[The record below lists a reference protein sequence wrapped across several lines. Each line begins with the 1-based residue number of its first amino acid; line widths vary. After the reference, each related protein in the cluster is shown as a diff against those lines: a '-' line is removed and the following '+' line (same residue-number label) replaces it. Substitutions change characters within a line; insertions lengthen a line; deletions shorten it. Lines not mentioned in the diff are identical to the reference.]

1 MERVERQDF
10 ENGFDPLLAEH
21 GRALGIDP
29 VCSTSRWA
37 CAAADAF
44 APEARPRI
52 YQLASGMVAL
62 LEHDNPRGP
71 VLTGFDTL
79 WGFSVPL
86 IGPDPDALVT
96 EVVEELLPTIP
107 HHALAVAG
115 VPVQGSLL
123 DALVRQSPA
132 GFTGSADRCV
142 ADLSHGFDAWL
153 ERRSSRFRRSLRV
166 AATGAEAVSYTHLTL
181 PTTPYV

>member
-1 MERVERQDF
+1 M
-10 ENGFDPLLAEH
+10 
-21 GRALGIDP
+21 
-29 VCSTSRWA
+29 
-37 CAAADAF
+37 
-44 APEARPRI
+44 
-52 YQLASGMVAL
+52 
-62 LEHDNPRGP
+62 
-71 VLTGFDTL
+71 
-79 WGFSVPL
+79 
-86 IGPDPDALVT
+86 T

-166 AATGAEAVSYTHLTL
+166 AATGAEAHGLTVEFL
-181 PTTPYV
+181 QPSGPEESDATFYRILDLERSSWKTDAGSGLVGTDLGAFTRPPSVQHSGPLVGTRPSSPCQPQATPARWWTISWT